1 MMQVLQMSWCE
12 PCCPEDTGVKPHVF
26 ALHQAGPDPAIGVPG
41 SLVGRSAGSGF
52 GLIRLCSPLAES
64 PSPAAGGGT
73 S

>member
-1 MMQVLQMSWCE
+1 M
-12 PCCPEDTGVKPHVF
+12 KPHVF

-41 SLVGRSAGSGF
+41 SLVGRGAGSGF